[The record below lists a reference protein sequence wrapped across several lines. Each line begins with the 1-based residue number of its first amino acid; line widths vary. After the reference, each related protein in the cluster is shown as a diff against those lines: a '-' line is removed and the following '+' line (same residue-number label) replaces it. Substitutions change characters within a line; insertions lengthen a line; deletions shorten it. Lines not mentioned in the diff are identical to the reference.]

1 MTLKDASDGPNQLGG
16 VLAGGSLL
24 WFREELGHAT
34 MWLVFSSL
42 YLLAVELLLSLD
54 IPGYRAMP
62 PCSWSSVPS
71 TCWL

>member
-1 MTLKDASDGPNQLGG
+1 MWQVVAYKLGG

-42 YLLAVELLLSLD
+42 YLLAVGLLLSLD
-54 IPGYRAMP
+54 LVNTRLQSNATM
-62 PCSWSSVPS
+62 
-71 TCWL
+71 